1 MKQRIGVYA
10 GSFNPFHLGHLDIA
24 NQSLVVF
31 DKVVIAIGRNPAKDD
46 IDREP
51 FPYASVAIK
60 DRFAVVPF
68 HGLLANFLNE
78 LDLQMGYEDSEI
90 FLIRGLRDGEDLHFE
105 QNQLQFIREMYPSVK
120 PVFFVCGKQFEHIS
134 SSALRQLKKISPDDY
149 YKYVLTQ
156 PERKPVPLNPF
167 PRYDDGPV
175 YERDGPN

>member
-1 MKQRIGVYA
+1 MKRKVGVYA

-24 NQSLVVF
+24 NQAKALF
-31 DKVVIAIGRNPAKDD
+31 DDVILAIGRNPAKDD
-46 IDREP
+46 VDMVP
-51 FPYASVAIK
+51 FPYDNPAIK
-60 DRFAVVPF
+60 GRFVVVPF
-68 HGLLANFLNE
+68 RGLLANYLNE
-78 LDLQMGYEDSEI
+78 LDFQSDDVEV

-156 PERKPVPLNPF
+156 PERKPVPLKPF